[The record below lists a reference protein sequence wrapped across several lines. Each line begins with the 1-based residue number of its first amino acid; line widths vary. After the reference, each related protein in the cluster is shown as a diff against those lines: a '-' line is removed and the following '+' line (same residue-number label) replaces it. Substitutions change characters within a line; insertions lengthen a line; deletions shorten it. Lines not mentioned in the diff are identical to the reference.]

1 MRLVTFHENGGRA
14 RFGVVSGAGIV
25 DLSARMAPEITSVRA
40 LLASGELAEAAEA
53 GAAEPDVALAD
64 VTLLPPVPDP
74 AKILAIGLN
83 YADHRAEGNAPEVSH
98 PTVFTRYPDSQV
110 GHGEALR
117 RPDAAAQYDYEGEL
131 AVVIGRT
138 CFLVPEQ
145 DAMSYVAGY
154 SAYNDGSV
162 RDWQRHTS
170 QFIPGKNFYRS
181 GAFGPW
187 LVTADEVPDLGE
199 HWLETR
205 VNGQR
210 AQRAPLSDMIFG
222 VPALIAYISTFTPLA
237 PGDVIVTGTPAGV
250 GVYHDPPLLLKPGDV
265 VEVEISCVG
274 VLRNTVAAQA
284 DVDGH
289 RAP

>member
-1 MRLVTFHENGGRA
+1 MRLVTFHENGGSA
-14 RFGVVSGAGIV
+14 RFGVVSGTGIV
-25 DLSARMAPEITSVRA
+25 DLAARTAPEVTSVRT
-40 LLASGELAEAAEA
+40 LLASGGLADAAA
-53 GAAEPDVALAD
+53 AATAEPDVALTD

-83 YADHRAEGNAPEVSH
+83 YADHRAEGGAPEVSH

-110 GHGEALR
+110 GHSEPLR
-117 RPDAAAQYDYEGEL
+117 RPDATGQYDYEGEL
-131 AVVIGRT
+131 AVVIGRP

-145 DAMSYVAGY
+145 DAMSYVGGY

-170 QFIPGKNFYRS
+170 QFTPGKNFYRS

-199 HWLETR
+199 HRIETR
-205 VNGQR
+205 VNGRRVQH
-210 AQRAPLSDMIFG
+210 APLSDMIFG

-250 GVYHDPPLLLKPGDV
+250 GVYQDPPLLLKPGDV

-274 VLRNTVAAQA
+274 VLRNEVAAQA
-284 DVDGH
+284 EVDGH
-289 RAP
+289 AGP